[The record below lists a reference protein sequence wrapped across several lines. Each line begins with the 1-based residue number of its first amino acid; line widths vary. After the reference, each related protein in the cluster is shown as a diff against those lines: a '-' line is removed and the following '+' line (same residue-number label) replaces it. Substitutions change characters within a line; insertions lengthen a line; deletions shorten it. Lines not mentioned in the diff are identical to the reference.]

1 MAAPSPQGPVAAP
14 SPQGPVAA
22 RSPQG
27 PVPPAARGYR
37 APRVPGSVR
46 PVKRSTE
53 RILTTHVGSLP
64 RPAPLLDKMRDGESG
79 AGMDSAI
86 AQAVGAV
93 VDQQVAHGVDV
104 VTDGEQ
110 GKTGF
115 FAYIG
120 ERLTGFEPRPGAR
133 GAAWSAEVSA
143 FPEYYADYF
152 RRAMEGGSVVTMEPL
167 VCVGPVTYR
176 GQAAIARDVANLRAA
191 LADRP
196 HTDAFLPAT
205 APSGVGIMTASADTA
220 NEHYPSYADYLF
232 AVADALAEEY
242 RAIVDAG
249 FLLQVDDPALT
260 DVLGDA
266 ALGPGEKHERAE
278 LFVEATNRAL
288 RGIPADRVR
297 FHTCYGINEGPR
309 VHDVPLADVVPWMLK
324 VNAAGLSFEAA
335 NARHEHEYHAWETV
349 ALPGDRVLLPGVITH
364 ASNIVEHPELIAER
378 IGRYARLAGRENV
391 IASTDCGFSS
401 QATYRPEV
409 DPKVMWAKFDAMREG
424 AALASDRLWQGR

>member
-1 MAAPSPQGPVAAP
+1 
-14 SPQGPVAA
+14 
-22 RSPQG
+22 
-27 PVPPAARGYR
+27 VPPATRGYR
-37 APRVPGSVR
+37 APPVPGSVR

-79 AGMDSAI
+79 PGMDSAI
-86 AQAVGAV
+86 AQAVGSA

-152 RRAMEGGSVVTMEPL
+152 RRAMEGGSVVPMEPL
-167 VCVGPVTYR
+167 VCVGPITYR
-176 GQAAIARDVANLRAA
+176 GQAAIARDIANLRAA
-191 LADRP
+191 RAARP
-196 HTDAFLPAT
+196 HDDAFLPAT

-260 DVLGDA
+260 DVLGDVT
-266 ALGPGEKHERAE
+266 LGPGEKLGRAE

-288 RGIPADRVR
+288 RAIPADRVR

-309 VHDVPLADVVPWMLK
+309 IHDVPLADVVPWMLK

-335 NARHEHEYHAWETV
+335 NARHEHEYHVWETA

-378 IGRYARLAGRENV
+378 LGRYAGLAGRENV

-424 AALASDRLWQGR
+424 AALASERLWRAR

>member
-1 MAAPSPQGPVAAP
+1 
-14 SPQGPVAA
+14 
-22 RSPQG
+22 
-27 PVPPAARGYR
+27 
-37 APRVPGSVR
+37 VR
-46 PVKRSTE
+46 RVKRSTD

-64 RPAPLLDKMRDGESG
+64 RPATLLDKMRDGERG
-79 AGMDSAI
+79 PAMDSAI
-86 AQAVGAV
+86 AQAVSDV
-93 VDQQVAHGVDV
+93 VAQQVAHGVDV

-133 GAAWSAEVSA
+133 GELWSAEISA

-152 RRAMEGGSVVTMEPL
+152 ERAMVGGSVAAMEPL
-167 VCVGPVTYR
+167 VCTGPVAYQ
-176 GQAAIARDVANLRAA
+176 GQEAIARDIANLRAA
-191 LADRP
+191 LGGQPYAE
-196 HTDAFLPAT
+196 AFLPAT
-205 APSGVGIMTASADTA
+205 APSGLGIMTGSSKTA

-266 ALGPGEKHERAE
+266 ALDRRQASEQAE

-309 VHDVPLADVVPWMLK
+309 VHDVPLAEVIPWVLK
-324 VNAAGLSFEAA
+324 VHATGLSFEAA

-349 ALPGDRVLLPGVITH
+349 RLPDDRLLLPGLITH

-378 IGRYARLAGRENV
+378 ITRYARIVGSERV
-391 IASTDCGFSS
+391 IASADCGFSS

-409 DPKVMWAKFDAMREG
+409 DPKVMWAKFDALREG
-424 AALASDRLWQGR
+424 AALAS

>member
-1 MAAPSPQGPVAAP
+1 
-14 SPQGPVAA
+14 
-22 RSPQG
+22 
-27 PVPPAARGYR
+27 
-37 APRVPGSVR
+37 VR
-46 PVKRSTE
+46 PVKRSTD

-64 RPAPLLDKMRDGESG
+64 RPNPLLDKLRGGESG
-79 AGMDSAI
+79 PGLDSAV
-86 AQAVGAV
+86 AQAVGAAV
-93 VDQQVAHGVDV
+93 GQQIAHGVDV

-120 ERLTGFEPRPGAR
+120 ERLTGFEPRPEAR
-133 GAAWSAEVSA
+133 GVAWSAEASA

-152 RRAMEGGSVVTMEPL
+152 RRAMEGGSVVPMEAL

-176 GQAAIARDVANLRAA
+176 GQAAIARDIANLKAA
-191 LADRP
+191 LADQP
-196 HTDAFLPAT
+196 HADAFLPAT

-232 AVADALAEEY
+232 AVADAIAEEY
-242 RAIVDAG
+242 RAIIDAG
-249 FLLQVDDPALT
+249 LLLQVDDPALT
-260 DVLGDA
+260 DVLGDTELSPA
-266 ALGPGEKHERAE
+266 QKQERAE

-309 VHDVPLADVVPWMLK
+309 VHDVPLAEVIPWMLK
-324 VNAAGLSFEAA
+324 VQATGLSFEAA

-349 ALPGDRVLLPGVITH
+349 KLPDGRVLLPGVITH

-378 IGRYARLAGRENV
+378 LTRYAQIVGRENV

-424 AALASDRLWQGR
+424 AALASARLWSAR

>member
-1 MAAPSPQGPVAAP
+1 
-14 SPQGPVAA
+14 
-22 RSPQG
+22 
-27 PVPPAARGYR
+27 
-37 APRVPGSVR
+37 VR

-64 RPAPLLDKMRDGESG
+64 RPAPLLDMMRDGESG
-79 AGMDSAI
+79 PEMDNAI
-86 AQAVGAV
+86 AQAVGGA
-93 VDQQVAHGVDV
+93 VDQQLAHGVDV
-104 VTDGEQ
+104 VADGEQ

-120 ERLTGFEPRPGAR
+120 ERMTGFEPRPGAR
-133 GAAWSAEVSA
+133 GEAWGAEVDA

-176 GQAAIARDVANLRAA
+176 GQAAIARDIANLRAA
-191 LADRP
+191 LAGRP
-196 HTDAFLPAT
+196 RADAFMPAT

-220 NEHYPSYADYLF
+220 NEYYPTYADYVF

-242 RAIVDAG
+242 GAIVDAG

-260 DVLGDA
+260 DVLGDVT
-266 ALGPGEKHERAE
+266 LSDGEKHQRAE

-288 RGIPADRVR
+288 RGIPVDRVR
-297 FHTCYGINEGPR
+297 YHTCYGINEGPR
-309 VHDVPLADVVPWMLK
+309 IHDVPLADVVPWMLK
-324 VNAAGLSFEAA
+324 VNAAGLSFEGA
-335 NARHEHEYHAWETV
+335 NARHEHEYHVWETT
-349 ALPGDRVLLPGVITH
+349 ALPDDRVLLPGVITH

-378 IGRYARLAGRENV
+378 IGRYARLVGRENV

-424 AALASDRLWQGR
+424 AALASEQLWGLR

>member
-1 MAAPSPQGPVAAP
+1 
-14 SPQGPVAA
+14 
-22 RSPQG
+22 
-27 PVPPAARGYR
+27 
-37 APRVPGSVR
+37 
-46 PVKRSTE
+46 VKRSTD

-64 RPAPLLDKMRDGESG
+64 RPQPLLDKLRDGAHGPEVD
-79 AGMDSAI
+79 AAV
-86 AQAVGAV
+86 AEAVGAAV
-93 VDQQVAHGVDV
+93 GQQAAHGVDV

-176 GQAAIARDVANLRAA
+176 GQAAIARDIANLKAA
-191 LADRP
+191 LTGQP
-196 HTDAFLPAT
+196 HADAFLPAT

-242 RAIVDAG
+242 RAITGAG
-249 FLLQVDDPALT
+249 LLLQVDDPALT
-260 DVLGDA
+260 DVLGDTTLTA
-266 ALGPGEKHERAE
+266 AQKQERVE

-309 VHDVPLADVVPWMLK
+309 VHDVPLAEVIPWMLR

-349 ALPGDRVLLPGVITH
+349 KLPGDRVLLPGVITH

-378 IGRYARLAGRENV
+378 LARYATIVGRENV
-391 IASTDCGFSS
+391 IACTDCGFSS

-409 DPKVMWAKFDAMREG
+409 DPRVMWAKFDAMREG
-424 AALASDRLWQGR
+424 AALASGQLWGAR

>member
-1 MAAPSPQGPVAAP
+1 
-14 SPQGPVAA
+14 
-22 RSPQG
+22 
-27 PVPPAARGYR
+27 
-37 APRVPGSVR
+37 VR
-46 PVKRSTE
+46 PVKRSTD

-64 RPAPLLDKMRDGESG
+64 RPKPLLDEMRDGEHG
-79 AGMDSAI
+79 PEMDSAV
-86 AQAVGAV
+86 AEAVGAA
-93 VDQQVAHGVDV
+93 VDEQVAHGVDV

-133 GAAWSAEVSA
+133 ATAWSAEVSA

-176 GQAAIARDVANLRAA
+176 GQAAIARDIANLKAA
-191 LADRP
+191 LANQP
-196 HTDAFLPAT
+196 HADAFLPAT
-205 APSGVGIMTASADTA
+205 APSGVGIMTGGGDVA
-220 NEHYPSYADYLF
+220 NEYYPSYADYLF
-232 AVADALAEEY
+232 AVADALAVEY
-242 RAIVDAG
+242 GAIVDAG

-260 DVLGDA
+260 DTLGDST
-266 ALGPGEKHERAE
+266 LDQWTISDRVE
-278 LFVEATNRAL
+278 LFVEANNRAL

-297 FHTCYGINEGPR
+297 YHTCYGINEGPR
-309 VHDVPLADVVPWMLK
+309 VHDVALAEVIPLMLK
-324 VNAAGLSFEAA
+324 VHAMGLSFEAA
-335 NARHEHEYHAWETV
+335 NARHEHEYHAWENVT
-349 ALPGDRVLLPGVITH
+349 LPGDRVLLPGVVTH

-378 IGRYARLAGRENV
+378 LTRYAQIVGRENV

-424 AALASDRLWQGR
+424 AALASERLWGRQ

>member
-1 MAAPSPQGPVAAP
+1 
-14 SPQGPVAA
+14 
-22 RSPQG
+22 
-27 PVPPAARGYR
+27 
-37 APRVPGSVR
+37 VR
-46 PVKRSTE
+46 PVKRSTD

-64 RPAPLLDKMRDGESG
+64 RPKPLLDEMRDGEHG
-79 AGMDSAI
+79 PEMDSAV
-86 AQAVGAV
+86 AEAVGAA
-93 VDQQVAHGVDV
+93 VDEQVAHGVDV

-133 GAAWSAEVSA
+133 ATAWSAEVSA

-176 GQAAIARDVANLRAA
+176 GQAAIARDIANLKAA
-191 LADRP
+191 LANQP
-196 HTDAFLPAT
+196 HADAFLPAT
-205 APSGVGIMTASADTA
+205 APSGVGIMTGGGDVA
-220 NEHYPSYADYLF
+220 NGYYPSYADYLF
-232 AVADALAEEY
+232 AVADALAVEY
-242 RAIVDAG
+242 GAIVDAG

-260 DVLGDA
+260 DTLGDST
-266 ALGPGEKHERAE
+266 LDQWTISDRVE
-278 LFVEATNRAL
+278 LFVEANNRAL

-297 FHTCYGINEGPR
+297 YHTCYGINEGPR
-309 VHDVPLADVVPWMLK
+309 VHDVALAEVIPLMLK
-324 VNAAGLSFEAA
+324 VHAMGLSFEAA
-335 NARHEHEYHAWETV
+335 NARHEHEYHAWENVT
-349 ALPGDRVLLPGVITH
+349 LPGDRVLLPGVVTH

-378 IGRYARLAGRENV
+378 LTRYAQIVGRENV

-424 AALASDRLWQGR
+424 AALASERLWGRQ

>member
-1 MAAPSPQGPVAAP
+1 
-14 SPQGPVAA
+14 
-22 RSPQG
+22 
-27 PVPPAARGYR
+27 VPPQTRGYR
-37 APRVPGSVR
+37 ASPVPGSVR
-46 PVKRSTE
+46 PVKRSTD

-64 RPAPLLDKMRDGESG
+64 RPKPLLDKMRDGEHG
-79 AGMDSAI
+79 ADMDSAV
-86 AQAVGAV
+86 AQAVGAA
-93 VDQQVAHGVDV
+93 VDHQVAHGVDV

-167 VCVGPVTYR
+167 VCVGPVTYQ
-176 GQAAIARDVANLRAA
+176 GQAAIARDIANLKAA

-196 HTDAFLPAT
+196 HADAFLPAT

-232 AVADALAEEY
+232 AVADALAVEY
-242 RAIVDAG
+242 GAIVDAG
-249 FLLQVDDPALT
+249 LLLQVDDPALT
-260 DVLGDA
+260 DVLGDTELSPA
-266 ALGPGEKHERAE
+266 QQSERAE

-288 RGIPADRVR
+288 RGIPPDRVR

-309 VHDVPLADVVPWMLK
+309 VHDVPLAEVIPWVLK
-324 VNAAGLSFEAA
+324 VNAVSLSFEAA
-335 NARHEHEYHAWETV
+335 NARHEHEYHVWETV

-378 IGRYARLAGRENV
+378 LARYAQIVGRENV

-424 AALASDRLWQGR
+424 AALASARLWRTR